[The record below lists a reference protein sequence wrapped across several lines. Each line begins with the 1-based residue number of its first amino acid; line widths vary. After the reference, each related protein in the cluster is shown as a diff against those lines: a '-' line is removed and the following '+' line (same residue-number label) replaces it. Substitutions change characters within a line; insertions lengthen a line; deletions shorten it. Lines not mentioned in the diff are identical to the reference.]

1 MDQNKKV
8 FLQEFMDCYKNS
20 LGVEGAEQVLRQAI
34 QHAGIPY
41 KKDFSKEEA
50 LKICQELKQNSGFI
64 GIIGGI
70 MNSRIIIR

>member
-20 LGVEGAEQVLRQAI
+20 LGVEGADQVLRQAI
-34 QHAGIPY
+34 QRAGISY

>member
-1 MDQNKKV
+1 VDQNKKV
-8 FLQEFMDCYKNS
+8 FLKEFMDCYKNS

-34 QHAGIPY
+34 QRAGISY
-41 KKDFSKEEA
+41 KNDFSKEEA